1 MMLKI
6 LPALAAL
13 ALASAVVMP
22 TIGRAADTSSV
33 RISYADLNLA
43 SDLDRNRLRGR
54 IAYAAEVVC
63 GPADHRDVPF
73 VQKVRECRTGT
84 IADVQ
89 PSYTGRERRASRD
102 CRSARRRSAD
112 RHRPLIR

>member
-6 LPALAAL
+6 HPVLAAL
-13 ALASAVVMP
+13 ALTSVLVMP
-22 TIGRAADTSSV
+22 TVGHAADTSSV

-43 SDLDRNRLRGR
+43 SGLDRNRLQGR

-89 PSYTGRERRASRD
+89 PSYTAAVNA
-102 CRSARRRSAD
+102 ARHGTVEVLDGAA
-112 RHRPLIR
+112 LIVTAR

>member
-1 MMLKI
+1 MLKI

-13 ALASAVVMP
+13 ALTSALVMP
-22 TIGRAADTSSV
+22 TVGHAAETGSV

-43 SDLDRNRLRGR
+43 SVLDRNRLQGR

-89 PSYTGRERRASRD
+89 PSYTAAVNA
-102 CRSARRRSAD
+102 ARHGTVEVLDGAA
-112 RHRPLIR
+112 LIVTAR